1 MVRKRFLQRRSI
13 TVESPT
19 TNPVFISARF
29 KIANLRPV
37 ERDLEKNRVIIP
49 AKCVKRPYFRA
60 YENYNK
66 AFTYRHFLKIATKLS
81 T

>member
-13 TVESPT
+13 TVKSPQI
-19 TNPVFISARF
+19 NPVFISARF

-37 ERDLEKNRVIIP
+37 ERDLEKNRVNIP

-60 YENYNK
+60 YESYNK
-66 AFTYRHFLKIATKLS
+66 ACVYQHLLKIATKLS